1 MSHIRAISPLRQ
13 QRVQYAQ
20 ALLRREGDS
29 LLAAAGDLSG
39 CDVLVLGSA
48 VGATLCAL
56 ATTECRRAESRLP
69 GCRVEAGAADTVLVA
84 SSTADAVPGLVRQ
97 ATLALAKG
105 GTLVMRL
112 PRTGVSDTLRGLLD
126 AARFTDIREVFVH
139 GDRILLAEA
148 TPF

>member
-1 MSHIRAISPLRQ
+1 M
-13 QRVQYAQ
+13 
-20 ALLRREGDS
+20 RREGDS

-39 CDVLVLGSA
+39 CDVLVLGTA

-84 SSTADAVPGLVRQ
+84 QSSSVAVPGLVRQ
-97 ATLALAKG
+97 ATVALAHG

-112 PRTGVSDTLRGLLD
+112 PASGASTALRSMLE
-126 AARFTDIREVFVH
+126 AARFVDIREVFVH
-139 GDRILLAEA
+139 GDRILLAAA
-148 TPF
+148 TRF